1 MKKNPIYSIENF
13 KAPLNI
19 KDLYVNTFKKHLE
32 THNFIEKPHRHTF
45 YLLVLFTNGS
55 GSHHID
61 FAKYNIKPGTLFV
74 LQPGQIHH
82 WELSADIEGYIIF
95 YSQLLYNLY
104 FGHKKIEDYPF
115 YQSVMNRPDLIF
127 EKDELA
133 QIRPYFDL
141 ILKENLSS
149 LLKKEDILL
158 NLLDC
163 IHIEISRKYLL
174 NTHHISHTY
183 NYKMHQFEQILEQY
197 YATEKSP
204 SYYAYKMNITLKHLN
219 RISKEILN
227 QTVTELITTRV
238 VLEAKRLLI
247 NPKLSINQVAEVLG
261 FDHYSYFTKLF
272 KKQTGVTPSAFRNSL
287 H

>member
-13 KAPLNI
+13 KAPLKA

-32 THNFIEKPHRHTF
+32 THSFIEKPHRHTF
-45 YLLVLFTNGS
+45 YLVVLFTKGS

-61 FAKYNIKPGTLFV
+61 FAKYDIKPGTLFV

-95 YSQLLYNLY
+95 YAQQLYNLY

-115 YQSVMNRPDLIF
+115 YQSVMNRPDLFF
-127 EKDELA
+127 ENDELA
-133 QIRPYFDL
+133 QIQPYFDF
-141 ILKENLSS
+141 ILKENLTNSP
-149 LLKKEDILL
+149 KKGDVLL

-174 NTHHISHTY
+174 ETHHVSHTY
-183 NYKMHQFEQILEQY
+183 NYKMHQFEQFLEQFFT
-197 YATEKSP
+197 TEKSP
-204 SYYAYKMNITLKHLN
+204 SFYADKMNITLKHLN
-219 RISKEILN
+219 RISKSILN

-247 NPKLSINQVAEVLG
+247 NPKLSINEVAEVLG
-261 FDHYSYFTKLF
+261 FDNYSYFTKLF